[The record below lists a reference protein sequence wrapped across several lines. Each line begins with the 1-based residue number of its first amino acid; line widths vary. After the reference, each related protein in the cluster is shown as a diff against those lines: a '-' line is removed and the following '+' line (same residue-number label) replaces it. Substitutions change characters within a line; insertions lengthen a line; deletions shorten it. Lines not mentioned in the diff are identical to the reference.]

1 MVYKL
6 DGGTV
11 INSDGNLV
19 IENIYAVEN
28 AAAATYQARSH
39 AYHAGGYTTGNFVPP
54 YSPISF
60 SQLGKYTFASSS
72 VAEANTRDFNS
83 QGSIHASSQNNRE
96 YGYVSGGTQSISGP
110 TPSRGSNTIDK
121 FQLANDNRGTD
132 QGDLT
137 TRKYYIAGH
146 SSSTNGYVTGG
157 TGQAQNTFF
166 NDIEKF
172 PFATD
177 ANSVDVADLTLYVED
192 LASGVSSQTHG
203 YTTGGYDATA
213 FVNDPSQPLPSA
225 ALTNVIQKFPFSSDT
240 NATDVGDLAAGDA
253 ASPASP
259 PSAPGLY
266 YRGCNLSSFTNGYL
280 AGGQSTFPLGT
291 IDYIQKFPFA
301 TDTNAVDAGGTLV
314 AANFTRS
321 GSSSYE
327 HGYVTADGS
336 SIPDV
341 TIQRFSFA
349 AGGNSADVGDLAAL
363 GRDGIGMQGE

>member
-19 IENIYAVEN
+19 IENIYAIEN
-28 AAAATYQARSH
+28 AVAASYQARSH
-39 AYHAGGYTTGNFVPP
+39 AYQAGGYRQPGFIPP
-54 YSPISF
+54 YFPISS

-83 QGSIHASSQNNRE
+83 QGSIYASSQNNRE
-96 YGYVSGGTQSISGP
+96 YGYISGGTQSISGP
-110 TPSRGSNTIDK
+110 PPSRGSNTIDK
-121 FQLANDNRGTD
+121 FQLVNDNRGTD

-137 TRKYYIAGH
+137 TRKYYASGH

-157 TGQAQNTFF
+157 TGQPFNSFF

-172 PFATD
+172 PFATE
-177 ANSVDVADLTLYVED
+177 ANAADVADLILYVEE
-192 LASGVSSQTHG
+192 LASGVSSSTHG

-213 FVNDPSQPLPSA
+213 YVNDPSQPLPSS

-240 NATDVGDLAAGDA
+240 NATDVGDLAAGSD
-253 ASPASP
+253 ASPTSP
-259 PSAPGLY
+259 PSAPGIYSL
-266 YRGCNLSSFTNGYL
+266 GCNLSSFTNGYL
-280 AGGQSTFPLGT
+280 AGGKTTFPLGT
-291 IDYIQKFPFA
+291 IDFIQKFPFA
-301 TDTNAVDAGGTLV
+301 TDENAVDHGGTLI
-314 AANFTRS
+314 AGNYTRS

-327 HGYVTADGS
+327 HGYVTGLGG

-349 AGGNSADVGDLAAL
+349 ASANAADVGDLAAFS
-363 GRDGIGMQGE
+363 RDGIGMQGE